1 MTIVV
6 NQNMTHAAIKDAL
19 KDVKKKS
26 KGLRKHFG
34 KLKRDI
40 DAVTHQK
47 QLRNEWNWLF
57 S

>member
-34 KLKRDI
+34 I